1 MERINQKTTKQI
13 KRENKNWLLLV
24 TVNDIET
31 NSLLSRLKPLED
43 YSDILVAYSKNNTYF
58 IGRFGAYNVIHVQS
72 DMGAMNRDAVM
83 TTVDNAIKMWNPRGI
98 IMVGVAWGMNKGKQ
112 RIGDVLISKK
122 ILQYETAKISNGS
135 TIPRGADTEAG
146 GVLTNRFKS
155 CMDWEYLLEDGK
167 VAKRY
172 MGTVLSGEKLLDDKN
187 YRDKLHSSFPE
198 AIGGEMEGAGLA
210 SVAMANNLYE
220 WIIVKGICDWGYDK
234 QSENKD
240 RYQKIAMESAISLC
254 ESVLCDDS
262 VLEEILK
269 AENRKKN
276 ADNLMLRINAY
287 KLFFYRNSQK
297 ITIKE
302 LSKLSGISIGHIS
315 KCEKINAEENEF
327 SIRIFR
333 ETTVATI
340 RSLEKALNLRK
351 GELTADDDDL
361 LAEKY
366 KNYYLK
372 KGYKLYEKVGI
383 SGLEREYEEY
393 LKGTNAKYKV
403 NNDNSLTLISHGK
416 KGSDLYLS
424 IDINLVNEINTIIK
438 EELVKAKKH
447 LNTQYLNDAFVIVG
461 NPKTSEVYSL
471 NGQRYLNDNTFTD
484 ISLNNINSAFTMGS
498 VVKGAT
504 ISVGYK
510 YNLIEKGK
518 KILDG
523 CVKLKNKT
531 EKCSFKELGYL
542 DDVSALKMSSN
553 YYQFLIAISLLGK
566 KYTPN
571 MDLNASEKEFNIYRD
586 MLSSYGLGIITG
598 IDLPN
603 EKPGLKGNIISDD
616 LLLNLAIGQY
626 DTYTPIELFN
636 YINTLAMKGK
646 RISPSLVNEIKNN
659 DFIIYKNKH
668 EVVDNVQISNDD
680 FNQIHKG
687 FYEVMNNGTGLG
699 FMNKNLLPAGKTGT
713 SESFIDTDSDGKI
726 DTKTLTLTMAGF
738 FPYDDP
744 KISLIV
750 VCPNT
755 SHNNGKNKDY
765 IYYLTSKISRRI
777 TNIFNEQKN
786 SFN

>member
-1 MERINQKTTKQI
+1 MKKF
-13 KRENKNWLLLV
+13 LLLFKFTIIIFFIFISV
-24 TVNDIET
+24 YFIYNRKLLNRYYQERLIFKTKKLVSIDDGLRGNIYDKNGILLVGNKKVYNLAYHYNENEDTFEILEFIQNNFNISEDDFFKKVNNSYKYEDI
-31 NSLLSRLKPLED
+31 
-43 YSDILVAYSKNNTYF
+43 ILKNNLTE
-58 IGRFGAYNVIHVQS
+58 NEVSLVLNS
-72 DMGAMNRDAVM
+72 D
-83 TTVDNAIKMWNPRGI
+83 
-98 IMVGVAWGMNKGKQ
+98 
-112 RIGDVLISKK
+112 
-122 ILQYETAKISNGS
+122 
-135 TIPRGADTEAG
+135 
-146 GVLTNRFKS
+146 
-155 CMDWEYLLEDGK
+155 
-167 VAKRY
+167 
-172 MGTVLSGEKLLDDKN
+172 
-187 YRDKLHSSFPE
+187 
-198 AIGGEMEGAGLA
+198 
-210 SVAMANNLYE
+210 
-220 WIIVKGICDWGYDK
+220 VKG
-234 QSENKD
+234 
-240 RYQKIAMESAISLC
+240 
-254 ESVLCDDS
+254 
-262 VLEEILK
+262 
-269 AENRKKN
+269 
-276 ADNLMLRINAY
+276 
-287 KLFFYRNSQK
+287 LF
-297 ITIKE
+297 IKE
-302 LSKLSGISIGHIS
+302 SFERFYPYKDTLKNVLGSVGFIQK
-315 KCEKINAEENEF
+315 EN
-327 SIRIFR
+327 
-333 ETTVATI
+333 
-340 RSLEKALNLRK
+340 
-351 GELTADDDDL
+351 
-361 LAEKY
+361 

-566 KYTPN
+566 KYIPN

-659 DFIIYKNKH
+659 DFIIFKNKH

>member
-1 MERINQKTTKQI
+1 MKKF
-13 KRENKNWLLLV
+13 LLLFKFTIIIFFIFISV
-24 TVNDIET
+24 YFIYNRKMLNSYYQDRLVFKTQKIVSIDDGLRGNIYDKNGILLVGNKKVYNLAYHYNENEDTFEILEFIQNNFNISEDDFFKKVNNSYKYEDI
-31 NSLLSRLKPLED
+31 
-43 YSDILVAYSKNNTYF
+43 ILKNNLTE
-58 IGRFGAYNVIHVQS
+58 NEVSLVLNS
-72 DMGAMNRDAVM
+72 D
-83 TTVDNAIKMWNPRGI
+83 
-98 IMVGVAWGMNKGKQ
+98 
-112 RIGDVLISKK
+112 
-122 ILQYETAKISNGS
+122 
-135 TIPRGADTEAG
+135 
-146 GVLTNRFKS
+146 
-155 CMDWEYLLEDGK
+155 
-167 VAKRY
+167 
-172 MGTVLSGEKLLDDKN
+172 
-187 YRDKLHSSFPE
+187 
-198 AIGGEMEGAGLA
+198 
-210 SVAMANNLYE
+210 
-220 WIIVKGICDWGYDK
+220 VKG
-234 QSENKD
+234 
-240 RYQKIAMESAISLC
+240 
-254 ESVLCDDS
+254 
-262 VLEEILK
+262 
-269 AENRKKN
+269 
-276 ADNLMLRINAY
+276 
-287 KLFFYRNSQK
+287 LF
-297 ITIKE
+297 IKE
-302 LSKLSGISIGHIS
+302 SFERFYPYKDTLKNVLGSVGHIQ
-315 KCEKINAEENEF
+315 KEN
-327 SIRIFR
+327 
-333 ETTVATI
+333 
-340 RSLEKALNLRK
+340 
-351 GELTADDDDL
+351 
-361 LAEKY
+361 

-566 KYTPN
+566 KYIPN

-646 RISPSLVNEIKNN
+646 RISPSLVNDIKNN
-659 DFIIYKNKH
+659 DFIIFKNKH

-713 SESFIDTDSDGKI
+713 SESFIDTDNDGKI

>member
-1 MERINQKTTKQI
+1 MKKF
-13 KRENKNWLLLV
+13 LLLFKFTIIIFFIFISV
-24 TVNDIET
+24 YFIYNRKLL
-31 NSLLSRLKPLED
+31 NSYYQDRLVFKTQKIVSIDDGLRGNIYDKNGTLLVGNKKVYNLTYHYNENE
-43 YSDILVAYSKNNTYF
+43 DIL
-58 IGRFGAYNVIHVQS
+58 
-72 DMGAMNRDAVM
+72 
-83 TTVDNAIKMWNPRGI
+83 
-98 IMVGVAWGMNKGKQ
+98 
-112 RIGDVLISKK
+112 
-122 ILQYETAKISNGS
+122 
-135 TIPRGADTEAG
+135 
-146 GVLTNRFKS
+146 
-155 CMDWEYLLEDGK
+155 
-167 VAKRY
+167 
-172 MGTVLSGEKLLDDKN
+172 
-187 YRDKLHSSFPE
+187 
-198 AIGGEMEGAGLA
+198 
-210 SVAMANNLYE
+210 
-220 WIIVKGICDWGYDK
+220 
-234 QSENKD
+234 
-240 RYQKIAMESAISLC
+240 
-254 ESVLCDDS
+254 
-262 VLEEILK
+262 EILK
-269 AENRKKN
+269 FLYNNFNINKDEFLKKVN
-276 ADNLMLRINAY
+276 NSYKYEDIILKNNLDEKKISLVLNSSV
-287 KLFFYRNSQK
+287 KGLF
-297 ITIKE
+297 IKE
-302 LSKLSGISIGHIS
+302 SFERFYPYKDTLKNVLGSVGFIQK
-315 KCEKINAEENEF
+315 EN
-327 SIRIFR
+327 
-333 ETTVATI
+333 
-340 RSLEKALNLRK
+340 
-351 GELTADDDDL
+351 
-361 LAEKY
+361 

-504 ISVGYK
+504 VSVGYK

-571 MDLNASEKEFNIYRD
+571 MDLDASEKEFNIYRD

-786 SFN
+786 SSN

>member
-1 MERINQKTTKQI
+1 MKKF
-13 KRENKNWLLLV
+13 LLLFKFTIIIFFIFISV
-24 TVNDIET
+24 
-31 NSLLSRLKPLED
+31 
-43 YSDILVAYSKNNTYF
+43 YF
-58 IGRFGAYNVIHVQS
+58 IYNRKLL
-72 DMGAMNRDAVM
+72 NRYYQERLIFKTKKLVSID
-83 TTVDNAIKMWNPRGI
+83 DGLRGNI
-98 IMVGVAWGMNKGKQ
+98 YDKNGILLVGNKKVYNLTYHYNENE
-112 RIGDVLISKK
+112 DVL
-122 ILQYETAKISNGS
+122 
-135 TIPRGADTEAG
+135 
-146 GVLTNRFKS
+146 
-155 CMDWEYLLEDGK
+155 
-167 VAKRY
+167 
-172 MGTVLSGEKLLDDKN
+172 
-187 YRDKLHSSFPE
+187 
-198 AIGGEMEGAGLA
+198 
-210 SVAMANNLYE
+210 
-220 WIIVKGICDWGYDK
+220 
-234 QSENKD
+234 
-240 RYQKIAMESAISLC
+240 
-254 ESVLCDDS
+254 
-262 VLEEILK
+262 EILK
-269 AENRKKN
+269 FLYNNFNINKDEFLKKVN
-276 ADNLMLRINAY
+276 NSYKYEDIILKDNLTENEVSLVLNSDV
-287 KLFFYRNSQK
+287 KGLF
-297 ITIKE
+297 IKE
-302 LSKLSGISIGHIS
+302 SFERFYPYKDTLKNVLGSVGFIQK
-315 KCEKINAEENEF
+315 EN
-327 SIRIFR
+327 
-333 ETTVATI
+333 
-340 RSLEKALNLRK
+340 
-351 GELTADDDDL
+351 
-361 LAEKY
+361 

-566 KYTPN
+566 KYIPN

-659 DFIIYKNKH
+659 DFIIFKNKH

-713 SESFIDTDSDGKI
+713 SESFIDTDNDGKI

>member
-1 MERINQKTTKQI
+1 MKKF
-13 KRENKNWLLLV
+13 LLLFKFTIIIFFIFISV
-24 TVNDIET
+24 YFIYNRK
-31 NSLLSRLKPLED
+31 LLNRYYQERLIFKTKKLVSIDDGLRGNIYDKNGILLVGNKKVYNLAYHYNENE
-43 YSDILVAYSKNNTYF
+43 DIL
-58 IGRFGAYNVIHVQS
+58 
-72 DMGAMNRDAVM
+72 
-83 TTVDNAIKMWNPRGI
+83 
-98 IMVGVAWGMNKGKQ
+98 
-112 RIGDVLISKK
+112 
-122 ILQYETAKISNGS
+122 
-135 TIPRGADTEAG
+135 
-146 GVLTNRFKS
+146 
-155 CMDWEYLLEDGK
+155 
-167 VAKRY
+167 
-172 MGTVLSGEKLLDDKN
+172 
-187 YRDKLHSSFPE
+187 
-198 AIGGEMEGAGLA
+198 
-210 SVAMANNLYE
+210 
-220 WIIVKGICDWGYDK
+220 
-234 QSENKD
+234 
-240 RYQKIAMESAISLC
+240 
-254 ESVLCDDS
+254 
-262 VLEEILK
+262 EILK
-269 AENRKKN
+269 FLYNNFNINKDEFLKKVN
-276 ADNLMLRINAY
+276 NSYKYEDIILKDNLTENEVSLVLNSDV
-287 KLFFYRNSQK
+287 KGLF
-297 ITIKE
+297 IKE
-302 LSKLSGISIGHIS
+302 SFERFYPYKDTLKNVLGSVGFIQK
-315 KCEKINAEENEF
+315 EN
-327 SIRIFR
+327 
-333 ETTVATI
+333 
-340 RSLEKALNLRK
+340 
-351 GELTADDDDL
+351 
-361 LAEKY
+361 

-659 DFIIYKNKH
+659 DFIIFKNKH

>member
-1 MERINQKTTKQI
+1 MKKF
-13 KRENKNWLLLV
+13 LLLFKFTIIIFFIFISV
-24 TVNDIET
+24 YFIYNRK
-31 NSLLSRLKPLED
+31 LLNRYYQERLIFKTKKLVSIDDGLRGNIYDKNGILLVGNKKVYNLAYHYNENE
-43 YSDILVAYSKNNTYF
+43 DIL
-58 IGRFGAYNVIHVQS
+58 
-72 DMGAMNRDAVM
+72 
-83 TTVDNAIKMWNPRGI
+83 
-98 IMVGVAWGMNKGKQ
+98 
-112 RIGDVLISKK
+112 
-122 ILQYETAKISNGS
+122 
-135 TIPRGADTEAG
+135 
-146 GVLTNRFKS
+146 
-155 CMDWEYLLEDGK
+155 
-167 VAKRY
+167 
-172 MGTVLSGEKLLDDKN
+172 
-187 YRDKLHSSFPE
+187 
-198 AIGGEMEGAGLA
+198 
-210 SVAMANNLYE
+210 
-220 WIIVKGICDWGYDK
+220 
-234 QSENKD
+234 
-240 RYQKIAMESAISLC
+240 
-254 ESVLCDDS
+254 
-262 VLEEILK
+262 EILK
-269 AENRKKN
+269 FLYNNFNINKDEFLKKVN
-276 ADNLMLRINAY
+276 NSYKYEDIILKDNLTENEVSLVLNSDV
-287 KLFFYRNSQK
+287 KGLF
-297 ITIKE
+297 IKE
-302 LSKLSGISIGHIS
+302 SFERFYPYKDTLKNVLGSVGFIQK
-315 KCEKINAEENEF
+315 EN
-327 SIRIFR
+327 
-333 ETTVATI
+333 
-340 RSLEKALNLRK
+340 
-351 GELTADDDDL
+351 
-361 LAEKY
+361 

-713 SESFIDTDSDGKI
+713 SESFIDTNNDGKI

>member
-1 MERINQKTTKQI
+1 MKKF
-13 KRENKNWLLLV
+13 LLLYKFAV
-24 TVNDIET
+24 IIFFIFISIYFIYNRKML
-31 NSLLSRLKPLED
+31 NSYYQDRLVFKTQKIVSIDDGLRGNIYDNNGILLVGNKKVYNLAYHYNENE
-43 YSDILVAYSKNNTYF
+43 DIL
-58 IGRFGAYNVIHVQS
+58 
-72 DMGAMNRDAVM
+72 
-83 TTVDNAIKMWNPRGI
+83 
-98 IMVGVAWGMNKGKQ
+98 
-112 RIGDVLISKK
+112 
-122 ILQYETAKISNGS
+122 
-135 TIPRGADTEAG
+135 
-146 GVLTNRFKS
+146 
-155 CMDWEYLLEDGK
+155 
-167 VAKRY
+167 
-172 MGTVLSGEKLLDDKN
+172 
-187 YRDKLHSSFPE
+187 
-198 AIGGEMEGAGLA
+198 
-210 SVAMANNLYE
+210 
-220 WIIVKGICDWGYDK
+220 
-234 QSENKD
+234 
-240 RYQKIAMESAISLC
+240 
-254 ESVLCDDS
+254 
-262 VLEEILK
+262 EILK
-269 AENRKKN
+269 FLYNNFNISEDVFLKKVN
-276 ADNLMLRINAY
+276 NSYKYEDIILKDNLTEGEVSLVLNSDV
-287 KLFFYRNSQK
+287 KGLF
-297 ITIKE
+297 IKE
-302 LSKLSGISIGHIS
+302 SFDRFYPYNDTLKNVLGSVGPIQK
-315 KCEKINAEENEF
+315 EN
-327 SIRIFR
+327 
-333 ETTVATI
+333 
-340 RSLEKALNLRK
+340 KK
-351 GELTADDDDL
+351 H
-361 LAEKY
+361 
-366 KNYYLK
+366 YLK

-383 SGLEREYEEY
+383 SGLEKEYEEY

-403 NNDNSLTLISHGK
+403 NNDNSLTLVSEGK
-416 KGSDLYLS
+416 KGSNLYLS
-424 IDINLVNEINTIIK
+424 IDINLVNEINKIIK

-447 LNTQYLNDAFVIVG
+447 LNTQYLNDTFVIVG
-461 NPKTSEVYSL
+461 HPKTSEVYSL
-471 NGQRYLNDNTFTD
+471 NGQRYLNDETFTD

-531 EKCSFKELGYL
+531 EKCSFKKLGYL

-566 KYTPN
+566 KYSPN
-571 MDLNASEKEFNIYRD
+571 MDLNATEKEFNIYRD

-659 DFIIYKNKH
+659 DFLIYKNKH

-699 FMNKNLLPAGKTGT
+699 FMNRKLSPAGKTGT
-713 SESFIDTDSDGKI
+713 SESFIDTNNDSKI

-744 KISLIV
+744 KVSLIV

-786 SFN
+786 SSN

>member
-1 MERINQKTTKQI
+1 MKKF
-13 KRENKNWLLLV
+13 LLLFKFTIIIFFIFISV
-24 TVNDIET
+24 YFIYNRK
-31 NSLLSRLKPLED
+31 LLNRYYQERLIFKTKKLVSIDDGLRGNIYDKNGILLVGNKKVYNLTYHYNENE
-43 YSDILVAYSKNNTYF
+43 DIL
-58 IGRFGAYNVIHVQS
+58 
-72 DMGAMNRDAVM
+72 
-83 TTVDNAIKMWNPRGI
+83 
-98 IMVGVAWGMNKGKQ
+98 
-112 RIGDVLISKK
+112 
-122 ILQYETAKISNGS
+122 
-135 TIPRGADTEAG
+135 
-146 GVLTNRFKS
+146 
-155 CMDWEYLLEDGK
+155 
-167 VAKRY
+167 
-172 MGTVLSGEKLLDDKN
+172 
-187 YRDKLHSSFPE
+187 
-198 AIGGEMEGAGLA
+198 
-210 SVAMANNLYE
+210 
-220 WIIVKGICDWGYDK
+220 
-234 QSENKD
+234 
-240 RYQKIAMESAISLC
+240 
-254 ESVLCDDS
+254 
-262 VLEEILK
+262 EILK
-269 AENRKKN
+269 FLYNNFNINKDEFLKKVN
-276 ADNLMLRINAY
+276 NSYKYEDIILKDNLDEKKISLVLNSDV
-287 KLFFYRNSQK
+287 KGLF
-297 ITIKE
+297 IKE
-302 LSKLSGISIGHIS
+302 SFERFYPYKDTLKNVLGSVGFIQK
-315 KCEKINAEENEF
+315 EN
-327 SIRIFR
+327 
-333 ETTVATI
+333 
-340 RSLEKALNLRK
+340 
-351 GELTADDDDL
+351 
-361 LAEKY
+361 

-383 SGLEREYEEY
+383 SGLEKEYEEY

-659 DFIIYKNKH
+659 DFIIFKNKH

>member
-1 MERINQKTTKQI
+1 MKKF
-13 KRENKNWLLLV
+13 LLLFKFTIIIFFIFISV
-24 TVNDIET
+24 YFIYNRK
-31 NSLLSRLKPLED
+31 LLNRYYQERLIFKTKKLVSIDDGLRGNIYDKNGILLVGNKKVYNLTYHYNENE
-43 YSDILVAYSKNNTYF
+43 DIL
-58 IGRFGAYNVIHVQS
+58 
-72 DMGAMNRDAVM
+72 
-83 TTVDNAIKMWNPRGI
+83 
-98 IMVGVAWGMNKGKQ
+98 
-112 RIGDVLISKK
+112 
-122 ILQYETAKISNGS
+122 
-135 TIPRGADTEAG
+135 
-146 GVLTNRFKS
+146 
-155 CMDWEYLLEDGK
+155 
-167 VAKRY
+167 
-172 MGTVLSGEKLLDDKN
+172 
-187 YRDKLHSSFPE
+187 
-198 AIGGEMEGAGLA
+198 
-210 SVAMANNLYE
+210 
-220 WIIVKGICDWGYDK
+220 
-234 QSENKD
+234 
-240 RYQKIAMESAISLC
+240 
-254 ESVLCDDS
+254 
-262 VLEEILK
+262 EILK
-269 AENRKKN
+269 FLYNNFNINKDEFLKKVN
-276 ADNLMLRINAY
+276 NSYKYEDIILKDNLTEGEVSLVLNSDV
-287 KLFFYRNSQK
+287 KGLF
-297 ITIKE
+297 IKE
-302 LSKLSGISIGHIS
+302 SFERFYPYKDTLNNVLGSVGFIQK
-315 KCEKINAEENEF
+315 EN
-327 SIRIFR
+327 
-333 ETTVATI
+333 
-340 RSLEKALNLRK
+340 
-351 GELTADDDDL
+351 
-361 LAEKY
+361 

-786 SFN
+786 SSN

>member
-1 MERINQKTTKQI
+1 MKKF
-13 KRENKNWLLLV
+13 LLLFKFTIIIFFIFISV
-24 TVNDIET
+24 YFIYNRKLLNRYYQERLIFKTKKLVSIDDGLRGNIYDKNGILLVGNKKVYNLAYHYNENEDTFEILEFIQNNFNISEDDFFKKVNNSYKYEDI
-31 NSLLSRLKPLED
+31 
-43 YSDILVAYSKNNTYF
+43 ILKNNLTE
-58 IGRFGAYNVIHVQS
+58 NEVSLVLNS
-72 DMGAMNRDAVM
+72 D
-83 TTVDNAIKMWNPRGI
+83 
-98 IMVGVAWGMNKGKQ
+98 
-112 RIGDVLISKK
+112 
-122 ILQYETAKISNGS
+122 
-135 TIPRGADTEAG
+135 
-146 GVLTNRFKS
+146 
-155 CMDWEYLLEDGK
+155 
-167 VAKRY
+167 
-172 MGTVLSGEKLLDDKN
+172 
-187 YRDKLHSSFPE
+187 
-198 AIGGEMEGAGLA
+198 
-210 SVAMANNLYE
+210 
-220 WIIVKGICDWGYDK
+220 VKG
-234 QSENKD
+234 
-240 RYQKIAMESAISLC
+240 
-254 ESVLCDDS
+254 
-262 VLEEILK
+262 
-269 AENRKKN
+269 
-276 ADNLMLRINAY
+276 
-287 KLFFYRNSQK
+287 LF
-297 ITIKE
+297 IKE
-302 LSKLSGISIGHIS
+302 SFERFYPYKDTLKNVLGSVGFIQK
-315 KCEKINAEENEF
+315 EN
-327 SIRIFR
+327 
-333 ETTVATI
+333 
-340 RSLEKALNLRK
+340 
-351 GELTADDDDL
+351 
-361 LAEKY
+361 

-566 KYTPN
+566 KYIPN

>member
-1 MERINQKTTKQI
+1 MKKF
-13 KRENKNWLLLV
+13 LLLFKFTIIIFFIFISV
-24 TVNDIET
+24 
-31 NSLLSRLKPLED
+31 
-43 YSDILVAYSKNNTYF
+43 YF
-58 IGRFGAYNVIHVQS
+58 IYNRKMLNSYYQDRLVFKTQKIVSIDDGLRGNIYDKNGILLVGNKKVYNLAYHYNENEDTFEILEFIQNNFNISEDDFFKKVNNSYKYEDIILK
-72 DMGAMNRDAVM
+72 
-83 TTVDNAIKMWNPRGI
+83 DNL
-98 IMVGVAWGMNKGKQ
+98 
-112 RIGDVLISKK
+112 DEKK
-122 ILQYETAKISNGS
+122 IS
-135 TIPRGADTEAG
+135 
-146 GVLTNRFKS
+146 
-155 CMDWEYLLEDGK
+155 
-167 VAKRY
+167 
-172 MGTVLSGEKLLDDKN
+172 
-187 YRDKLHSSFPE
+187 
-198 AIGGEMEGAGLA
+198 LA
-210 SVAMANNLYE
+210 LNSD
-220 WIIVKGICDWGYDK
+220 VKG
-234 QSENKD
+234 
-240 RYQKIAMESAISLC
+240 
-254 ESVLCDDS
+254 
-262 VLEEILK
+262 
-269 AENRKKN
+269 
-276 ADNLMLRINAY
+276 
-287 KLFFYRNSQK
+287 LF
-297 ITIKE
+297 IKE
-302 LSKLSGISIGHIS
+302 SFERFYPYKDTLKNVLGSVGHIQ
-315 KCEKINAEENEF
+315 KEN
-327 SIRIFR
+327 
-333 ETTVATI
+333 
-340 RSLEKALNLRK
+340 
-351 GELTADDDDL
+351 
-361 LAEKY
+361 

-713 SESFIDTDSDGKI
+713 SESFIDTDNDGKI

>member
-1 MERINQKTTKQI
+1 MKKF
-13 KRENKNWLLLV
+13 LLLFKFTIIIFFIFISV
-24 TVNDIET
+24 YFIYNRK
-31 NSLLSRLKPLED
+31 LLNRYYQERLIFKTKKLVSIDDGLRGNIYDKNGILLVGNKKVYNLTYHYNENE
-43 YSDILVAYSKNNTYF
+43 DIL
-58 IGRFGAYNVIHVQS
+58 
-72 DMGAMNRDAVM
+72 
-83 TTVDNAIKMWNPRGI
+83 
-98 IMVGVAWGMNKGKQ
+98 
-112 RIGDVLISKK
+112 
-122 ILQYETAKISNGS
+122 
-135 TIPRGADTEAG
+135 
-146 GVLTNRFKS
+146 
-155 CMDWEYLLEDGK
+155 
-167 VAKRY
+167 
-172 MGTVLSGEKLLDDKN
+172 
-187 YRDKLHSSFPE
+187 
-198 AIGGEMEGAGLA
+198 
-210 SVAMANNLYE
+210 
-220 WIIVKGICDWGYDK
+220 
-234 QSENKD
+234 
-240 RYQKIAMESAISLC
+240 
-254 ESVLCDDS
+254 
-262 VLEEILK
+262 EILK
-269 AENRKKN
+269 FLYNNFNINKDEFLKKVN
-276 ADNLMLRINAY
+276 NSYKYEDIVLKDNLDEKKISLVLNSGV
-287 KLFFYRNSQK
+287 KGLF
-297 ITIKE
+297 IKE
-302 LSKLSGISIGHIS
+302 
-315 KCEKINAEENEF
+315 
-327 SIRIFR
+327 
-333 ETTVATI
+333 
-340 RSLEKALNLRK
+340 SLERFYPYKDTLKNVLGSVGPIQK
-351 GELTADDDDL
+351 EN
-361 LAEKY
+361 

-566 KYTPN
+566 KYIPN

-699 FMNKNLLPAGKTGT
+699 FMNKNLSPAGKTGT
-713 SESFIDTDSDGKI
+713 SESFIDTNNDGKI

-744 KISLIV
+744 KVSLIV

>member
-1 MERINQKTTKQI
+1 MKKF
-13 KRENKNWLLLV
+13 LLLIKF
-24 TVNDIET
+24 TVIIFFIFI
-31 NSLLSRLKPLED
+31 S
-43 YSDILVAYSKNNTYF
+43 VYF
-58 IGRFGAYNVIHVQS
+58 IYNRKMLNSYYQDRLVFKTKKLVSIDDGLRGNIYDKNGILLVGNKKVYNLAYHYNENEDTFEILEFIQ
-72 DMGAMNRDAVM
+72 N
-83 TTVDNAIKMWNPRGI
+83 NFN
-98 IMVGVAWGMNKGKQ
+98 
-112 RIGDVLISKK
+112 ISKGDFFK
-122 ILQYETAKISNGS
+122 KVNNSYKYEDIILKDNLDEKEISL
-135 TIPRGADTEAG
+135 
-146 GVLTNRFKS
+146 VLNS
-155 CMDWEYLLEDGK
+155 D
-167 VAKRY
+167 
-172 MGTVLSGEKLLDDKN
+172 
-187 YRDKLHSSFPE
+187 
-198 AIGGEMEGAGLA
+198 
-210 SVAMANNLYE
+210 
-220 WIIVKGICDWGYDK
+220 VKG
-234 QSENKD
+234 
-240 RYQKIAMESAISLC
+240 
-254 ESVLCDDS
+254 
-262 VLEEILK
+262 
-269 AENRKKN
+269 
-276 ADNLMLRINAY
+276 
-287 KLFFYRNSQK
+287 LF
-297 ITIKE
+297 IKE
-302 LSKLSGISIGHIS
+302 SFDRFYPYKDTLKNVLGSVGPIQK
-315 KCEKINAEENEF
+315 EN
-327 SIRIFR
+327 
-333 ETTVATI
+333 
-340 RSLEKALNLRK
+340 
-351 GELTADDDDL
+351 
-361 LAEKY
+361 

-383 SGLEREYEEY
+383 SGLEKEYEEY
-393 LKGTNAKYKV
+393 LNGTNAKYKV
-403 NNDNSLTLISHGK
+403 NNDNSLTLVSEGK

-447 LNTQYLNDAFVIVG
+447 LNTQYLNDTYVIVG

-471 NGQRYLNDNTFTD
+471 NGQRYLNDETFTD

-531 EKCSFKELGYL
+531 EKCSFKKLGYL

-553 YYQFLIAISLLGK
+553 YYQFLIAISLFGK

-571 MDLNASEKEFNIYRD
+571 MDLNATEKEFNIYRD
-586 MLSSYGLGIITG
+586 VLSSYGLGVITG

-668 EVVDNVQISNDD
+668 EVVDNVQISNED
-680 FNQIHKG
+680 FNQIHRG

-699 FMNKNLLPAGKTGT
+699 FMNRNLLPAGKTGT
-713 SESFIDTDSDGKI
+713 SESFIDTNNDGKI

-744 KISLIV
+744 KVSLIV

>member
-1 MERINQKTTKQI
+1 MKKF
-13 KRENKNWLLLV
+13 LLLFKFTIIIFFIFISV
-24 TVNDIET
+24 YFIYNRK
-31 NSLLSRLKPLED
+31 LLNRYYQERLIFKTKKLVSIDDGLRGNIYDKNGILLVGNKKVYNLAYHYNENE
-43 YSDILVAYSKNNTYF
+43 DIL
-58 IGRFGAYNVIHVQS
+58 
-72 DMGAMNRDAVM
+72 
-83 TTVDNAIKMWNPRGI
+83 
-98 IMVGVAWGMNKGKQ
+98 
-112 RIGDVLISKK
+112 
-122 ILQYETAKISNGS
+122 
-135 TIPRGADTEAG
+135 
-146 GVLTNRFKS
+146 
-155 CMDWEYLLEDGK
+155 
-167 VAKRY
+167 
-172 MGTVLSGEKLLDDKN
+172 
-187 YRDKLHSSFPE
+187 
-198 AIGGEMEGAGLA
+198 
-210 SVAMANNLYE
+210 
-220 WIIVKGICDWGYDK
+220 
-234 QSENKD
+234 
-240 RYQKIAMESAISLC
+240 
-254 ESVLCDDS
+254 
-262 VLEEILK
+262 EILK
-269 AENRKKN
+269 FLYNNFNINKDEFLKKVN
-276 ADNLMLRINAY
+276 NSYKYEDIILKDNLTENEVSLVLNSDV
-287 KLFFYRNSQK
+287 KGLF
-297 ITIKE
+297 IKE
-302 LSKLSGISIGHIS
+302 SFERFYPYKDTLKNVLGSVGFIQK
-315 KCEKINAEENEF
+315 EN
-327 SIRIFR
+327 
-333 ETTVATI
+333 
-340 RSLEKALNLRK
+340 
-351 GELTADDDDL
+351 
-361 LAEKY
+361 

-566 KYTPN
+566 KYIPN

-713 SESFIDTDSDGKI
+713 SESFIDTDNDGKI

-765 IYYLTSKISRRI
+765 IYYLTSKISLRI

>member
-1 MERINQKTTKQI
+1 MKKFLLLYKFTVIIFFIFISIYFIYNRKMLNSYYQDRLVFKTQKIVSIDDGLRGNIYDKNGILLVGNKNVYNLAYHYNENEDTFEILEFIQNNFNISEDDFFKKVNNSYKYEDIILKNNLTENEVSLVLNSDVKGLFI
-13 KRENKNWLLLV
+13 KESFDRFYPYNDTLKNVLGSVGPIQKENK
-24 TVNDIET
+24 
-31 NSLLSRLKPLED
+31 K
-43 YSDILVAYSKNNTYF
+43 
-58 IGRFGAYNVIHVQS
+58 H
-72 DMGAMNRDAVM
+72 
-83 TTVDNAIKMWNPRGI
+83 
-98 IMVGVAWGMNKGKQ
+98 
-112 RIGDVLISKK
+112 
-122 ILQYETAKISNGS
+122 
-135 TIPRGADTEAG
+135 
-146 GVLTNRFKS
+146 
-155 CMDWEYLLEDGK
+155 
-167 VAKRY
+167 
-172 MGTVLSGEKLLDDKN
+172 
-187 YRDKLHSSFPE
+187 
-198 AIGGEMEGAGLA
+198 
-210 SVAMANNLYE
+210 
-220 WIIVKGICDWGYDK
+220 
-234 QSENKD
+234 
-240 RYQKIAMESAISLC
+240 
-254 ESVLCDDS
+254 
-262 VLEEILK
+262 
-269 AENRKKN
+269 
-276 ADNLMLRINAY
+276 
-287 KLFFYRNSQK
+287 
-297 ITIKE
+297 
-302 LSKLSGISIGHIS
+302 
-315 KCEKINAEENEF
+315 
-327 SIRIFR
+327 
-333 ETTVATI
+333 
-340 RSLEKALNLRK
+340 
-351 GELTADDDDL
+351 
-361 LAEKY
+361 
-366 KNYYLK
+366 YLK

-383 SGLEREYEEY
+383 SGLEKEYEEY

-403 NNDNSLTLISHGK
+403 NNDNSLTLVSEGK

-424 IDINLVNEINTIIK
+424 IDINLVNEINKIIK

-471 NGQRYLNDNTFTD
+471 NGQRYLNDETFTD

-531 EKCSFKELGYL
+531 EKCSFKKLGYL

-566 KYTPN
+566 KYSPN
-571 MDLNASEKEFNIYRD
+571 MDLNATEKEFNIYRD

-659 DFIIYKNKH
+659 DFLIYKNKH

-699 FMNKNLLPAGKTGT
+699 FMNRKLSPAGKTGT
-713 SESFIDTDSDGKI
+713 SESFIDTNNDGKI

-786 SFN
+786 SSN

>member
-1 MERINQKTTKQI
+1 MKKF
-13 KRENKNWLLLV
+13 LLLFKFTIIIFFIFISV
-24 TVNDIET
+24 
-31 NSLLSRLKPLED
+31 
-43 YSDILVAYSKNNTYF
+43 YF
-58 IGRFGAYNVIHVQS
+58 IYN
-72 DMGAMNRDAVM
+72 R
-83 TTVDNAIKMWNPRGI
+83 
-98 IMVGVAWGMNKGKQ
+98 
-112 RIGDVLISKK
+112 
-122 ILQYETAKISNGS
+122 
-135 TIPRGADTEAG
+135 
-146 GVLTNRFKS
+146 
-155 CMDWEYLLEDGK
+155 
-167 VAKRY
+167 
-172 MGTVLSGEKLLDDKN
+172 KLLNRYYQERLIFKTKKLVSIDDGLRGNIYDKN
-187 YRDKLHSSFPE
+187 GILLVGNKKVYN
-198 AIGGEMEGAGLA
+198 LA
-210 SVAMANNLYE
+210 YHYN
-220 WIIVKGICDWGYDK
+220 
-234 QSENKD
+234 ENED
-240 RYQKIAMESAISLC
+240 TF
-254 ESVLCDDS
+254 
-262 VLEEILK
+262 EILK
-269 AENRKKN
+269 FLYNNFNINKDEFLKKVNNSYKYEDIILKNNLTENEVSLVLNSDVKG
-276 ADNLMLRINAY
+276 
-287 KLFFYRNSQK
+287 LF
-297 ITIKE
+297 IKE
-302 LSKLSGISIGHIS
+302 SFERFYPYKDTLKNVLGSVGFIQK
-315 KCEKINAEENEF
+315 EN
-327 SIRIFR
+327 
-333 ETTVATI
+333 
-340 RSLEKALNLRK
+340 
-351 GELTADDDDL
+351 
-361 LAEKY
+361 

-566 KYTPN
+566 KYIPN

>member
-1 MERINQKTTKQI
+1 MKKF
-13 KRENKNWLLLV
+13 LLLFKFAIIIFFIFISV
-24 TVNDIET
+24 YFIYNRK
-31 NSLLSRLKPLED
+31 LLNRYYQERLIFKTKKLVSIDDGLRGNIYDKNGILLVGNKKVYNLTYHYNENE
-43 YSDILVAYSKNNTYF
+43 DIL
-58 IGRFGAYNVIHVQS
+58 
-72 DMGAMNRDAVM
+72 
-83 TTVDNAIKMWNPRGI
+83 
-98 IMVGVAWGMNKGKQ
+98 
-112 RIGDVLISKK
+112 
-122 ILQYETAKISNGS
+122 
-135 TIPRGADTEAG
+135 
-146 GVLTNRFKS
+146 
-155 CMDWEYLLEDGK
+155 
-167 VAKRY
+167 
-172 MGTVLSGEKLLDDKN
+172 
-187 YRDKLHSSFPE
+187 
-198 AIGGEMEGAGLA
+198 
-210 SVAMANNLYE
+210 
-220 WIIVKGICDWGYDK
+220 
-234 QSENKD
+234 
-240 RYQKIAMESAISLC
+240 
-254 ESVLCDDS
+254 
-262 VLEEILK
+262 EILK
-269 AENRKKN
+269 FLYNNFNINKDEFLKKVN
-276 ADNLMLRINAY
+276 NSYKYEDIILKDNLDEKKISLVLNSGV
-287 KLFFYRNSQK
+287 KGLF
-297 ITIKE
+297 IKE
-302 LSKLSGISIGHIS
+302 
-315 KCEKINAEENEF
+315 
-327 SIRIFR
+327 
-333 ETTVATI
+333 
-340 RSLEKALNLRK
+340 SLERFYPYKDTLKNVLGSVGPIQK
-351 GELTADDDDL
+351 EN
-361 LAEKY
+361 

-713 SESFIDTDSDGKI
+713 SESFIDTNNDGKI

-744 KISLIV
+744 KVSLIV

-765 IYYLTSKISRRI
+765 IYYLTNYKY
-777 TNIFNEQKN
+777 F
-786 SFN
+786 

>member
-1 MERINQKTTKQI
+1 MKKF
-13 KRENKNWLLLV
+13 LLLIKF
-24 TVNDIET
+24 TVIIFFIFI
-31 NSLLSRLKPLED
+31 S
-43 YSDILVAYSKNNTYF
+43 VYF
-58 IGRFGAYNVIHVQS
+58 IYN
-72 DMGAMNRDAVM
+72 R
-83 TTVDNAIKMWNPRGI
+83 KMLNSYYQDRLVFKTQKIVSIDDGLRGNI
-98 IMVGVAWGMNKGKQ
+98 
-112 RIGDVLISKK
+112 
-122 ILQYETAKISNGS
+122 Y
-135 TIPRGADTEAG
+135 
-146 GVLTNRFKS
+146 
-155 CMDWEYLLEDGK
+155 
-167 VAKRY
+167 
-172 MGTVLSGEKLLDDKN
+172 DKN
-187 YRDKLHSSFPE
+187 GILLVGNKKVYNLAYHYNENEDTFEILEFIQNNFNINKEDFFKKVNNSYKYEDIILKDNLTE
-198 AIGGEMEGAGLA
+198 GEVSLVLN
-210 SVAMANNLYE
+210 SD
-220 WIIVKGICDWGYDK
+220 VKG
-234 QSENKD
+234 
-240 RYQKIAMESAISLC
+240 
-254 ESVLCDDS
+254 
-262 VLEEILK
+262 
-269 AENRKKN
+269 
-276 ADNLMLRINAY
+276 
-287 KLFFYRNSQK
+287 LF
-297 ITIKE
+297 IKE
-302 LSKLSGISIGHIS
+302 SFERYYPYNDTLKNVLGSVGPIQK
-315 KCEKINAEENEF
+315 EN
-327 SIRIFR
+327 
-333 ETTVATI
+333 
-340 RSLEKALNLRK
+340 
-351 GELTADDDDL
+351 
-361 LAEKY
+361 

-383 SGLEREYEEY
+383 SGLEKEYEEY

-403 NNDNSLTLISHGK
+403 NNDNSLTLVSEGK

-471 NGQRYLNDNTFTD
+471 NGQRYLNDETFTD

-531 EKCSFKELGYL
+531 EKCSFKKLGYL

-571 MDLNASEKEFNIYRD
+571 MDLNATEKEFNIYRD

-636 YINTLAMKGK
+636 YINTLAIKGK
-646 RISPSLVNEIKNN
+646 RISPSLVDEIKNN

-699 FMNKNLLPAGKTGT
+699 FMNRSLLPAGKTGT
-713 SESFIDTDSDGKI
+713 SESFIDTNNDGKI

-744 KISLIV
+744 KVSLIV

>member
-1 MERINQKTTKQI
+1 MKKF
-13 KRENKNWLLLV
+13 LLLFKFTIIIFFIFISV
-24 TVNDIET
+24 YFIYNRKLLNRYYQERLIFKTKKLVSIDDGLRGNIYDKNGILLVGNKKVYNLAYHYNENEDTFEILEFIQNNFNISEDDFFKKVNNSYKYEDI
-31 NSLLSRLKPLED
+31 
-43 YSDILVAYSKNNTYF
+43 ILKNNLTE
-58 IGRFGAYNVIHVQS
+58 NEVSLVLNS
-72 DMGAMNRDAVM
+72 D
-83 TTVDNAIKMWNPRGI
+83 
-98 IMVGVAWGMNKGKQ
+98 
-112 RIGDVLISKK
+112 
-122 ILQYETAKISNGS
+122 
-135 TIPRGADTEAG
+135 
-146 GVLTNRFKS
+146 
-155 CMDWEYLLEDGK
+155 
-167 VAKRY
+167 
-172 MGTVLSGEKLLDDKN
+172 
-187 YRDKLHSSFPE
+187 
-198 AIGGEMEGAGLA
+198 
-210 SVAMANNLYE
+210 
-220 WIIVKGICDWGYDK
+220 VKG
-234 QSENKD
+234 
-240 RYQKIAMESAISLC
+240 
-254 ESVLCDDS
+254 
-262 VLEEILK
+262 
-269 AENRKKN
+269 
-276 ADNLMLRINAY
+276 
-287 KLFFYRNSQK
+287 LF
-297 ITIKE
+297 IKE
-302 LSKLSGISIGHIS
+302 SFERFYPYKDTLKNVLGSVGFIQK
-315 KCEKINAEENEF
+315 EN
-327 SIRIFR
+327 
-333 ETTVATI
+333 
-340 RSLEKALNLRK
+340 
-351 GELTADDDDL
+351 
-361 LAEKY
+361 

-566 KYTPN
+566 KYIPN

-713 SESFIDTDSDGKI
+713 SESFIDTNNDGKI

>member
-1 MERINQKTTKQI
+1 MKKF
-13 KRENKNWLLLV
+13 LLLFKF
-24 TVNDIET
+24 TVIIFFIFISFYYIYNRKML
-31 NSLLSRLKPLED
+31 NSYYQDRLVFKTQKIVSTDDGLRGNIYDKNGILLVGNKKVYNLAYHYNENED
-43 YSDILVAYSKNNTYF
+43 
-58 IGRFGAYNVIHVQS
+58 
-72 DMGAMNRDAVM
+72 
-83 TTVDNAIKMWNPRGI
+83 
-98 IMVGVAWGMNKGKQ
+98 
-112 RIGDVLISKK
+112 ISK
-122 ILQYETAKISNGS
+122 ILKFLYNNFNINEDEFFKKVNNSYKYEDIILKDNLDEKEISL
-135 TIPRGADTEAG
+135 
-146 GVLTNRFKS
+146 VLNS
-155 CMDWEYLLEDGK
+155 D
-167 VAKRY
+167 
-172 MGTVLSGEKLLDDKN
+172 
-187 YRDKLHSSFPE
+187 
-198 AIGGEMEGAGLA
+198 
-210 SVAMANNLYE
+210 
-220 WIIVKGICDWGYDK
+220 VKGIFIKESFERFYPYKDTLKNVLGSVGPIQK
-234 QSENKD
+234 ENK
-240 RYQKIAMESAISLC
+240 K
-254 ESVLCDDS
+254 
-262 VLEEILK
+262 
-269 AENRKKN
+269 
-276 ADNLMLRINAY
+276 
-287 KLFFYRNSQK
+287 
-297 ITIKE
+297 
-302 LSKLSGISIGHIS
+302 H
-315 KCEKINAEENEF
+315 
-327 SIRIFR
+327 
-333 ETTVATI
+333 
-340 RSLEKALNLRK
+340 
-351 GELTADDDDL
+351 
-361 LAEKY
+361 
-366 KNYYLK
+366 YLK
-372 KGYKLYEKVGI
+372 KGYKLYDKVGI
-383 SGLEREYEEY
+383 SGLEKEYEEY

-403 NNDNSLTLISHGK
+403 NNDNSLTLVSEGK

-438 EELVKAKKH
+438 EELIKAKKH
-447 LNTQYLNDAFVIVG
+447 LNTQYLNDTYVIVG

-471 NGQRYLNDNTFTD
+471 NGQRYLNDETFTD

-531 EKCSFKELGYL
+531 EKCSFKKLGYL

-571 MDLNASEKEFNIYRD
+571 MDLNATEKEFNIYRD

-646 RISPSLVNEIKNN
+646 RVSPSLVNEIKNN

-699 FMNKNLLPAGKTGT
+699 FMNRNLSPAGKTGT
-713 SESFIDTDSDGKI
+713 SESFIDTNNDGKI

-777 TNIFNEQKN
+777 TGIFNEQKN

>member
-1 MERINQKTTKQI
+1 MKKFLLLYKFTVIIFFIFISIYFIYNRKMLNSYYQDRLVFKTQKIVSIDDGLRGNIYDKNGILLVGNKKVYNLAYHYNENEDTFEILEFIQNNFNISKDDFFKKVNNSYKYEDIILKDNLTEGEVSLVLNSDVKGLFI
-13 KRENKNWLLLV
+13 KESFDRFYPYKDTLKNVLGSVGPIQKENK
-24 TVNDIET
+24 
-31 NSLLSRLKPLED
+31 K
-43 YSDILVAYSKNNTYF
+43 
-58 IGRFGAYNVIHVQS
+58 H
-72 DMGAMNRDAVM
+72 
-83 TTVDNAIKMWNPRGI
+83 
-98 IMVGVAWGMNKGKQ
+98 
-112 RIGDVLISKK
+112 
-122 ILQYETAKISNGS
+122 
-135 TIPRGADTEAG
+135 
-146 GVLTNRFKS
+146 
-155 CMDWEYLLEDGK
+155 YL
-167 VAKRY
+167 R
-172 MGTVLSGEKLLDDKN
+172 
-187 YRDKLHSSFPE
+187 
-198 AIGGEMEGAGLA
+198 
-210 SVAMANNLYE
+210 
-220 WIIVKGICDWGYDK
+220 
-234 QSENKD
+234 
-240 RYQKIAMESAISLC
+240 
-254 ESVLCDDS
+254 
-262 VLEEILK
+262 
-269 AENRKKN
+269 
-276 ADNLMLRINAY
+276 
-287 KLFFYRNSQK
+287 
-297 ITIKE
+297 
-302 LSKLSGISIGHIS
+302 
-315 KCEKINAEENEF
+315 
-327 SIRIFR
+327 
-333 ETTVATI
+333 
-340 RSLEKALNLRK
+340 
-351 GELTADDDDL
+351 
-361 LAEKY
+361 
-366 KNYYLK
+366 

-383 SGLEREYEEY
+383 SGLEKEYEEY

-403 NNDNSLTLISHGK
+403 NNDNSLTLVSEGK
-416 KGSDLYLS
+416 KGSNLYLS
-424 IDINLVNEINTIIK
+424 IDINLVNEINKIIK

-447 LNTQYLNDAFVIVG
+447 LNTQYLNDTFVIVG

-471 NGQRYLNDNTFTD
+471 NGQRYLNDETFTD

-531 EKCSFKELGYL
+531 EKCSFKKLGYL

-571 MDLNASEKEFNIYRD
+571 MDLNATEKEFNIYRD

-636 YINTLAMKGK
+636 YINTLAIKGK
-646 RISPSLVNEIKNN
+646 RISPSLVHEIKNN

-668 EVVDNVQISNDD
+668 EVVDNVKISNDD

-699 FMNKNLLPAGKTGT
+699 FMNRKLFPAGKTGT
-713 SESFIDTDSDGKI
+713 SESFIDTNNDGKI

-777 TNIFNEQKN
+777 TGIFNEQ
-786 SFN
+786 

>member
-1 MERINQKTTKQI
+1 MKKF
-13 KRENKNWLLLV
+13 LLLFKFTIIIFFIFISV
-24 TVNDIET
+24 
-31 NSLLSRLKPLED
+31 
-43 YSDILVAYSKNNTYF
+43 YF
-58 IGRFGAYNVIHVQS
+58 IYNRKLL
-72 DMGAMNRDAVM
+72 NRYYQERLIFKTKKLVSID
-83 TTVDNAIKMWNPRGI
+83 DGLRGNI
-98 IMVGVAWGMNKGKQ
+98 YDKNGILLVGNKKVYNLTYHYNENE
-112 RIGDVLISKK
+112 DVLEILEFIQNNFNISEDDFLKK
-122 ILQYETAKISNGS
+122 VNNSYKYEDIILK
-135 TIPRGADTEAG
+135 D
-146 GVLTNRFKS
+146 
-155 CMDWEYLLEDGK
+155 
-167 VAKRY
+167 
-172 MGTVLSGEKLLDDKN
+172 
-187 YRDKLHSSFPE
+187 
-198 AIGGEMEGAGLA
+198 
-210 SVAMANNLYE
+210 NLYE
-220 WIIVKGICDWGYDK
+220 KKISLVLNSDVKG
-234 QSENKD
+234 
-240 RYQKIAMESAISLC
+240 
-254 ESVLCDDS
+254 
-262 VLEEILK
+262 
-269 AENRKKN
+269 
-276 ADNLMLRINAY
+276 
-287 KLFFYRNSQK
+287 LF
-297 ITIKE
+297 IKE
-302 LSKLSGISIGHIS
+302 SFERFYPYKDTLKNVLGSVGFIQK
-315 KCEKINAEENEF
+315 EN
-327 SIRIFR
+327 
-333 ETTVATI
+333 
-340 RSLEKALNLRK
+340 
-351 GELTADDDDL
+351 
-361 LAEKY
+361 

-566 KYTPN
+566 KYIPN

-713 SESFIDTDSDGKI
+713 SESFIDTNNDGKI

>member
-1 MERINQKTTKQI
+1 MKKF
-13 KRENKNWLLLV
+13 LLLFKFTIIIFFIFISV
-24 TVNDIET
+24 
-31 NSLLSRLKPLED
+31 
-43 YSDILVAYSKNNTYF
+43 YF
-58 IGRFGAYNVIHVQS
+58 IYN
-72 DMGAMNRDAVM
+72 R
-83 TTVDNAIKMWNPRGI
+83 
-98 IMVGVAWGMNKGKQ
+98 
-112 RIGDVLISKK
+112 
-122 ILQYETAKISNGS
+122 
-135 TIPRGADTEAG
+135 
-146 GVLTNRFKS
+146 
-155 CMDWEYLLEDGK
+155 
-167 VAKRY
+167 
-172 MGTVLSGEKLLDDKN
+172 KLLNRYYQERLIFKTKKVVSIDDSLRGNIYDKN
-187 YRDKLHSSFPE
+187 GILLVGNKKVYN
-198 AIGGEMEGAGLA
+198 LA
-210 SVAMANNLYE
+210 YHYN
-220 WIIVKGICDWGYDK
+220 
-234 QSENKD
+234 ENED
-240 RYQKIAMESAISLC
+240 TF
-254 ESVLCDDS
+254 
-262 VLEEILK
+262 EILK
-269 AENRKKN
+269 FLYNNFNINKDDFFKKVN
-276 ADNLMLRINAY
+276 NSYKYEDIILKDNIDEKKISLVLNSDV
-287 KLFFYRNSQK
+287 KGLF
-297 ITIKE
+297 IKE
-302 LSKLSGISIGHIS
+302 SVERFYPYKDTLKNVLGSVGFIQK
-315 KCEKINAEENEF
+315 EN
-327 SIRIFR
+327 
-333 ETTVATI
+333 
-340 RSLEKALNLRK
+340 
-351 GELTADDDDL
+351 
-361 LAEKY
+361 

-713 SESFIDTDSDGKI
+713 SESFIDTDNDGKI

-744 KISLIV
+744 KVSLIV

-755 SHNNGKNKDY
+755 SLNNGKNKDY

>member
-1 MERINQKTTKQI
+1 MKKF
-13 KRENKNWLLLV
+13 LLLFKF
-24 TVNDIET
+24 TVIIFFIFISVYFIYNRKMLNSYYQDRLVFKTQKIVSTDDGLRGNIYDKNGILLVGNKKVYNLAYHYNENEDIFEILKFIQNNFNINEDDFFKKVN
-31 NSLLSRLKPLED
+31 NSYKYED
-43 YSDILVAYSKNNTYF
+43 IFLKNNLTE
-58 IGRFGAYNVIHVQS
+58 GEVSLVLNS
-72 DMGAMNRDAVM
+72 D
-83 TTVDNAIKMWNPRGI
+83 
-98 IMVGVAWGMNKGKQ
+98 
-112 RIGDVLISKK
+112 
-122 ILQYETAKISNGS
+122 
-135 TIPRGADTEAG
+135 
-146 GVLTNRFKS
+146 
-155 CMDWEYLLEDGK
+155 
-167 VAKRY
+167 
-172 MGTVLSGEKLLDDKN
+172 
-187 YRDKLHSSFPE
+187 
-198 AIGGEMEGAGLA
+198 
-210 SVAMANNLYE
+210 
-220 WIIVKGICDWGYDK
+220 VKGIFIKESFERFYPYNDTLKNVLGSVGPIQK
-234 QSENKD
+234 ENK
-240 RYQKIAMESAISLC
+240 K
-254 ESVLCDDS
+254 
-262 VLEEILK
+262 
-269 AENRKKN
+269 
-276 ADNLMLRINAY
+276 
-287 KLFFYRNSQK
+287 
-297 ITIKE
+297 
-302 LSKLSGISIGHIS
+302 
-315 KCEKINAEENEF
+315 
-327 SIRIFR
+327 
-333 ETTVATI
+333 
-340 RSLEKALNLRK
+340 
-351 GELTADDDDL
+351 
-361 LAEKY
+361 
-366 KNYYLK
+366 YYLK

-383 SGLEREYEEY
+383 SGLEKEYEEY

-403 NNDNSLTLISHGK
+403 NNDNSLTLVSEGK

-447 LNTQYLNDAFVIVG
+447 LNTEYLNDTYVIVG
-461 NPKTSEVYSL
+461 NPKTSEIYSL
-471 NGQRYLNDNTFTD
+471 NGQRYLNDETFTD

-566 KYTPN
+566 RYTPN

-586 MLSSYGLGIITG
+586 MLSSYGLGVITG

-603 EKPGLKGNIISDD
+603 ERPGLKGNIISDD

-636 YINTLAMKGK
+636 YINTLAMKGS
-646 RISPSLVNEIKNN
+646 RISPSLVSTIKNN
-659 DFIIYKNKH
+659 GVIIYKNNY
-668 EVVDNVQISNDD
+668 EVVDNVQITNDD

-699 FMNKNLLPAGKTGT
+699 FMNRNLSPAGKTGT
-713 SESFIDTDSDGKI
+713 SESFIDTNNDGKI

-744 KISLIV
+744 KVSLIV

-777 TNIFNEQKN
+777 TGIFNEHN
-786 SFN
+786 

>member
-1 MERINQKTTKQI
+1 MKKF
-13 KRENKNWLLLV
+13 LLLFKFAV
-24 TVNDIET
+24 IFFFIFISV
-31 NSLLSRLKPLED
+31 
-43 YSDILVAYSKNNTYF
+43 YF
-58 IGRFGAYNVIHVQS
+58 IYN
-72 DMGAMNRDAVM
+72 R
-83 TTVDNAIKMWNPRGI
+83 KMLNSYYQDRLVFKTQKIVSIDDGLRGNI
-98 IMVGVAWGMNKGKQ
+98 
-112 RIGDVLISKK
+112 
-122 ILQYETAKISNGS
+122 Y
-135 TIPRGADTEAG
+135 
-146 GVLTNRFKS
+146 
-155 CMDWEYLLEDGK
+155 
-167 VAKRY
+167 
-172 MGTVLSGEKLLDDKN
+172 DKN
-187 YRDKLHSSFPE
+187 GILLVGNKKVYN
-198 AIGGEMEGAGLA
+198 LA
-210 SVAMANNLYE
+210 YHYN
-220 WIIVKGICDWGYDK
+220 
-234 QSENKD
+234 ENED
-240 RYQKIAMESAISLC
+240 TF
-254 ESVLCDDS
+254 
-262 VLEEILK
+262 EILK
-269 AENRKKN
+269 FIQNNFNINEDDFFKKIN
-276 ADNLMLRINAY
+276 NSYKYEDIILKNNLTDGEVSLVLNSDV
-287 KLFFYRNSQK
+287 KGLF
-297 ITIKE
+297 IKE
-302 LSKLSGISIGHIS
+302 SFERYYPYNDTLKNILGSVGPIQK
-315 KCEKINAEENEF
+315 EN
-327 SIRIFR
+327 
-333 ETTVATI
+333 
-340 RSLEKALNLRK
+340 KK
-351 GELTADDDDL
+351 
-361 LAEKY
+361 
-366 KNYYLK
+366 YYLK

-383 SGLEREYEEY
+383 SGLEKEYEEY

-403 NNDNSLTLISHGK
+403 NNDNSLTLISNGK

-461 NPKTSEVYSL
+461 NPKTSEIYSL
-471 NGQRYLNDNTFTD
+471 NGQRYLNDETFTD

-566 KYTPN
+566 RYTPN
-571 MDLNASEKEFNIYRD
+571 MDLNATEKEFNIYRD
-586 MLSSYGLGIITG
+586 MLSSYGLGVITG

-636 YINTLAMKGK
+636 YINTLAMKGS
-646 RISPSLVNEIKNN
+646 RISPSLVSTIKNN
-659 DFIIYKNKH
+659 GIIIYKNNH
-668 EVVDNVQISNDD
+668 EVVDNVQITNDD

-699 FMNKNLLPAGKTGT
+699 FMNRNLSPAGKTGT
-713 SESFIDTDSDGKI
+713 SESFIDTNNDGKI

-744 KISLIV
+744 KVSLIV

-786 SFN
+786 SSN

>member
-1 MERINQKTTKQI
+1 MKKF
-13 KRENKNWLLLV
+13 LLLFKFTIIIFFIFISV
-24 TVNDIET
+24 YFIYNRKLLNRYYQERLIFKTKKLVSIDDGLRGNIYDKNGILLVGNKKVYNLAYHYNENEDTFEILEFIQNNFNISEDDFFKKVNNSYKYEDI
-31 NSLLSRLKPLED
+31 
-43 YSDILVAYSKNNTYF
+43 ILKNNLTE
-58 IGRFGAYNVIHVQS
+58 NEVSLVLNS
-72 DMGAMNRDAVM
+72 D
-83 TTVDNAIKMWNPRGI
+83 
-98 IMVGVAWGMNKGKQ
+98 
-112 RIGDVLISKK
+112 
-122 ILQYETAKISNGS
+122 
-135 TIPRGADTEAG
+135 
-146 GVLTNRFKS
+146 
-155 CMDWEYLLEDGK
+155 
-167 VAKRY
+167 
-172 MGTVLSGEKLLDDKN
+172 
-187 YRDKLHSSFPE
+187 
-198 AIGGEMEGAGLA
+198 
-210 SVAMANNLYE
+210 
-220 WIIVKGICDWGYDK
+220 VKG
-234 QSENKD
+234 
-240 RYQKIAMESAISLC
+240 
-254 ESVLCDDS
+254 
-262 VLEEILK
+262 
-269 AENRKKN
+269 
-276 ADNLMLRINAY
+276 
-287 KLFFYRNSQK
+287 LF
-297 ITIKE
+297 IKE
-302 LSKLSGISIGHIS
+302 SFERFYPYKDTLKNVLGSVGFIQK
-315 KCEKINAEENEF
+315 EN
-327 SIRIFR
+327 
-333 ETTVATI
+333 
-340 RSLEKALNLRK
+340 
-351 GELTADDDDL
+351 
-361 LAEKY
+361 

-659 DFIIYKNKH
+659 DFIIFKNKH

-777 TNIFNEQKN
+777 TNIFNEQNN

>member
-1 MERINQKTTKQI
+1 MKKFLLLYKFTVIIFFIFISIYFIYNRKMLNSYYQDRLVFKTQKIVSIDDGLRGNIYDKNGILLVGNKKVYNLAYHYNENEDTFEILEFIQNNFNISEDDFLKKVNNSYKYEDIILKNNLTEGEVSLVLNSDVKGLFI
-13 KRENKNWLLLV
+13 KESFDRFYPYNDTLKNVLGSVGPIQKENK
-24 TVNDIET
+24 
-31 NSLLSRLKPLED
+31 K
-43 YSDILVAYSKNNTYF
+43 
-58 IGRFGAYNVIHVQS
+58 H
-72 DMGAMNRDAVM
+72 
-83 TTVDNAIKMWNPRGI
+83 
-98 IMVGVAWGMNKGKQ
+98 
-112 RIGDVLISKK
+112 
-122 ILQYETAKISNGS
+122 
-135 TIPRGADTEAG
+135 
-146 GVLTNRFKS
+146 
-155 CMDWEYLLEDGK
+155 
-167 VAKRY
+167 
-172 MGTVLSGEKLLDDKN
+172 
-187 YRDKLHSSFPE
+187 
-198 AIGGEMEGAGLA
+198 
-210 SVAMANNLYE
+210 
-220 WIIVKGICDWGYDK
+220 
-234 QSENKD
+234 
-240 RYQKIAMESAISLC
+240 
-254 ESVLCDDS
+254 
-262 VLEEILK
+262 
-269 AENRKKN
+269 
-276 ADNLMLRINAY
+276 
-287 KLFFYRNSQK
+287 
-297 ITIKE
+297 
-302 LSKLSGISIGHIS
+302 
-315 KCEKINAEENEF
+315 
-327 SIRIFR
+327 
-333 ETTVATI
+333 
-340 RSLEKALNLRK
+340 
-351 GELTADDDDL
+351 
-361 LAEKY
+361 
-366 KNYYLK
+366 YLK

-393 LKGTNAKYKV
+393 LKGINAKYKV
-403 NNDNSLTLISHGK
+403 NNDNSLTLVSEGK

-424 IDINLVNEINTIIK
+424 IDINLVNEINKIIK

-447 LNTQYLNDAFVIVG
+447 LNTQYLNDTYVIVG

-471 NGQRYLNDNTFTD
+471 NGQRYLNDETFTD

-531 EKCSFKELGYL
+531 EKCSFKKLGYL

-659 DFIIYKNKH
+659 DFLIYKNKH

-699 FMNKNLLPAGKTGT
+699 FMNRKLSPAGKTGT
-713 SESFIDTDSDGKI
+713 SESFIDTNNDGKI

-744 KISLIV
+744 KVSLIV
-750 VCPNT
+750 ICPNT

>member
-1 MERINQKTTKQI
+1 MKKF
-13 KRENKNWLLLV
+13 LLLFKFTIIIFFIFISV
-24 TVNDIET
+24 YFIYNRK
-31 NSLLSRLKPLED
+31 LL
-43 YSDILVAYSKNNTYF
+43 NTYYQERLIF
-58 IGRFGAYNVIHVQS
+58 KTKKLVSIDDGL
-72 DMGAMNRDAVM
+72 
-83 TTVDNAIKMWNPRGI
+83 RGNI
-98 IMVGVAWGMNKGKQ
+98 
-112 RIGDVLISKK
+112 
-122 ILQYETAKISNGS
+122 Y
-135 TIPRGADTEAG
+135 
-146 GVLTNRFKS
+146 
-155 CMDWEYLLEDGK
+155 
-167 VAKRY
+167 
-172 MGTVLSGEKLLDDKN
+172 DKN
-187 YRDKLHSSFPE
+187 GILLVGNKKVYN
-198 AIGGEMEGAGLA
+198 LA
-210 SVAMANNLYE
+210 YHYN
-220 WIIVKGICDWGYDK
+220 
-234 QSENKD
+234 ENED
-240 RYQKIAMESAISLC
+240 TF
-254 ESVLCDDS
+254 
-262 VLEEILK
+262 EILK
-269 AENRKKN
+269 FLYNNFNINKDEFLKKVN
-276 ADNLMLRINAY
+276 NSYKYEDIILKDNLTENEVSLVLNSDV
-287 KLFFYRNSQK
+287 KGLF
-297 ITIKE
+297 IKE
-302 LSKLSGISIGHIS
+302 SFERFYPYKDTLKNVLGSVGFIQK
-315 KCEKINAEENEF
+315 EN
-327 SIRIFR
+327 
-333 ETTVATI
+333 
-340 RSLEKALNLRK
+340 
-351 GELTADDDDL
+351 
-361 LAEKY
+361 

-566 KYTPN
+566 KYIPN

-659 DFIIYKNKH
+659 DFIIFKNKH

>member
-1 MERINQKTTKQI
+1 MKKF
-13 KRENKNWLLLV
+13 LLLFKFTIIIFFIFISV
-24 TVNDIET
+24 
-31 NSLLSRLKPLED
+31 
-43 YSDILVAYSKNNTYF
+43 YF
-58 IGRFGAYNVIHVQS
+58 IYN
-72 DMGAMNRDAVM
+72 R
-83 TTVDNAIKMWNPRGI
+83 
-98 IMVGVAWGMNKGKQ
+98 
-112 RIGDVLISKK
+112 
-122 ILQYETAKISNGS
+122 
-135 TIPRGADTEAG
+135 
-146 GVLTNRFKS
+146 
-155 CMDWEYLLEDGK
+155 
-167 VAKRY
+167 
-172 MGTVLSGEKLLDDKN
+172 KLLNRYYQERLIFKTQKIVSIDDGLRGNIYDKN
-187 YRDKLHSSFPE
+187 GILLVGNKKVY
-198 AIGGEMEGAGLA
+198 
-210 SVAMANNLYE
+210 NLTYH
-220 WIIVKGICDWGYDK
+220 YN
-234 QSENKD
+234 EN
-240 RYQKIAMESAISLC
+240 EN
-254 ESVLCDDS
+254 VL
-262 VLEEILK
+262 EILK
-269 AENRKKN
+269 FLYNNFNINKDDFFKKVN
-276 ADNLMLRINAY
+276 NSYKYEDIILKDNLDEKKISLVLNSDV
-287 KLFFYRNSQK
+287 KGLF
-297 ITIKE
+297 IKE
-302 LSKLSGISIGHIS
+302 SFERFYPYKDTLKNVLGSVGFIQK
-315 KCEKINAEENEF
+315 EN
-327 SIRIFR
+327 
-333 ETTVATI
+333 
-340 RSLEKALNLRK
+340 
-351 GELTADDDDL
+351 
-361 LAEKY
+361 

-659 DFIIYKNKH
+659 DFIIFKNKH

-713 SESFIDTDSDGKI
+713 SESFIDTDNDGKI

>member
-1 MERINQKTTKQI
+1 MKKFLLLFKFTVIIFLIFISFYYIYNRKMLNSYYQDRLVFKTQKIVSTDDGLRGNIYDKNGILLVGNKKVYNLAYHYNENEDTFEILEFIQNNFNISKEDFFKKVNNSYKYEDIILKDNLDEKEISLVLNSDVKGLFI
-13 KRENKNWLLLV
+13 KESFDRFYPYKDTLKNVLGSVGPIQKENK
-24 TVNDIET
+24 
-31 NSLLSRLKPLED
+31 K
-43 YSDILVAYSKNNTYF
+43 
-58 IGRFGAYNVIHVQS
+58 H
-72 DMGAMNRDAVM
+72 
-83 TTVDNAIKMWNPRGI
+83 
-98 IMVGVAWGMNKGKQ
+98 
-112 RIGDVLISKK
+112 
-122 ILQYETAKISNGS
+122 
-135 TIPRGADTEAG
+135 
-146 GVLTNRFKS
+146 
-155 CMDWEYLLEDGK
+155 
-167 VAKRY
+167 
-172 MGTVLSGEKLLDDKN
+172 
-187 YRDKLHSSFPE
+187 
-198 AIGGEMEGAGLA
+198 
-210 SVAMANNLYE
+210 
-220 WIIVKGICDWGYDK
+220 
-234 QSENKD
+234 
-240 RYQKIAMESAISLC
+240 
-254 ESVLCDDS
+254 
-262 VLEEILK
+262 
-269 AENRKKN
+269 
-276 ADNLMLRINAY
+276 
-287 KLFFYRNSQK
+287 
-297 ITIKE
+297 
-302 LSKLSGISIGHIS
+302 
-315 KCEKINAEENEF
+315 
-327 SIRIFR
+327 
-333 ETTVATI
+333 
-340 RSLEKALNLRK
+340 
-351 GELTADDDDL
+351 
-361 LAEKY
+361 
-366 KNYYLK
+366 YLK

-383 SGLEREYEEY
+383 SGLEKEYEEY

-403 NNDNSLTLISHGK
+403 NNDNSLTVVSDGK

-447 LNTQYLNDAFVIVG
+447 LNTQYLNDAYVIVG

-471 NGQRYLNDNTFTD
+471 NGQRYLNDETFTD

-531 EKCSFKELGYL
+531 EKCSFKKLGYL

-566 KYTPN
+566 RYTPN
-571 MDLNASEKEFNIYRD
+571 MDLNATEKEFNIYRD

-659 DFIIYKNKH
+659 DFLIYKNNH
-668 EVVDNVQISNDD
+668 DVVDNVQISNDD

-699 FMNKNLLPAGKTGT
+699 FMNRNLLPAGKTGT
-713 SESFIDTDSDGKI
+713 SESFIDTNNDGKI

-744 KISLIV
+744 KVSLIV

>member
-1 MERINQKTTKQI
+1 MKKF
-13 KRENKNWLLLV
+13 LLLIKF
-24 TVNDIET
+24 TVIIFFIFI
-31 NSLLSRLKPLED
+31 S
-43 YSDILVAYSKNNTYF
+43 VYF
-58 IGRFGAYNVIHVQS
+58 IYN
-72 DMGAMNRDAVM
+72 R
-83 TTVDNAIKMWNPRGI
+83 KMLNSYYQDR
-98 IMVGVAWGMNKGKQ
+98 
-112 RIGDVLISKK
+112 LIFKTKK
-122 ILQYETAKISNGS
+122 IVS
-135 TIPRGADTEAG
+135 TDDGLRG
-146 GVLTNRFKS
+146 NI
-155 CMDWEYLLEDGK
+155 Y
-167 VAKRY
+167 
-172 MGTVLSGEKLLDDKN
+172 DKN
-187 YRDKLHSSFPE
+187 GILLVGNKKVYNLAYHYNENEDTFEILEFIQNNFNINKEDFFKKVNNSYKYEDIILKDNLTE
-198 AIGGEMEGAGLA
+198 GEVSLVLN
-210 SVAMANNLYE
+210 SD
-220 WIIVKGICDWGYDK
+220 VKG
-234 QSENKD
+234 
-240 RYQKIAMESAISLC
+240 
-254 ESVLCDDS
+254 
-262 VLEEILK
+262 
-269 AENRKKN
+269 
-276 ADNLMLRINAY
+276 
-287 KLFFYRNSQK
+287 LF
-297 ITIKE
+297 IKE
-302 LSKLSGISIGHIS
+302 SFERYYPYNDTLKNVLGSVGPIQK
-315 KCEKINAEENEF
+315 EN
-327 SIRIFR
+327 
-333 ETTVATI
+333 
-340 RSLEKALNLRK
+340 
-351 GELTADDDDL
+351 
-361 LAEKY
+361 

-383 SGLEREYEEY
+383 SGLEKEYEEY

-403 NNDNSLTLISHGK
+403 NNDNSLTLVSEGK

-471 NGQRYLNDNTFTD
+471 NGQRYLNDETFTD

-531 EKCSFKELGYL
+531 EKCSFKKLGYL

-566 KYTPN
+566 KYSPN
-571 MDLNASEKEFNIYRD
+571 MDLNATEKEFNIYRD

-699 FMNKNLLPAGKTGT
+699 FMNRNLLPAGKTGT
-713 SESFIDTDSDGKI
+713 SESFIDTNNDGKI

-744 KISLIV
+744 KVSLIV

>member
-1 MERINQKTTKQI
+1 MKKF
-13 KRENKNWLLLV
+13 LLLFKFTIIIFFIFISV
-24 TVNDIET
+24 
-31 NSLLSRLKPLED
+31 
-43 YSDILVAYSKNNTYF
+43 YF
-58 IGRFGAYNVIHVQS
+58 IYNRKLL
-72 DMGAMNRDAVM
+72 NRYYQERLIFKTKKLVSID
-83 TTVDNAIKMWNPRGI
+83 DGLRGNI
-98 IMVGVAWGMNKGKQ
+98 YDKNGILLVGNKKVYNLTYHYNENE
-112 RIGDVLISKK
+112 DVL
-122 ILQYETAKISNGS
+122 
-135 TIPRGADTEAG
+135 
-146 GVLTNRFKS
+146 
-155 CMDWEYLLEDGK
+155 
-167 VAKRY
+167 
-172 MGTVLSGEKLLDDKN
+172 
-187 YRDKLHSSFPE
+187 
-198 AIGGEMEGAGLA
+198 
-210 SVAMANNLYE
+210 
-220 WIIVKGICDWGYDK
+220 
-234 QSENKD
+234 
-240 RYQKIAMESAISLC
+240 
-254 ESVLCDDS
+254 
-262 VLEEILK
+262 EILK
-269 AENRKKN
+269 FLYNNFNINKDEFLKKVNNSYKYEDIILKNNLTENEVSLVLNSDVKG
-276 ADNLMLRINAY
+276 
-287 KLFFYRNSQK
+287 LF
-297 ITIKE
+297 IKE
-302 LSKLSGISIGHIS
+302 SFERFYPYKDTLKNVLGSVGHIQ
-315 KCEKINAEENEF
+315 KEN
-327 SIRIFR
+327 
-333 ETTVATI
+333 
-340 RSLEKALNLRK
+340 
-351 GELTADDDDL
+351 
-361 LAEKY
+361 

-566 KYTPN
+566 KYIPN

-659 DFIIYKNKH
+659 DFIIFKNKH

>member
-1 MERINQKTTKQI
+1 MKKF
-13 KRENKNWLLLV
+13 LLLFKF
-24 TVNDIET
+24 TVIIFFIFISVYFIYNRKML
-31 NSLLSRLKPLED
+31 NSYYQDRLIFKTKKLVSIDDGLRGNIYDKNGTLLVGNKKIYNLAYHYNENEDTPAILKF
-43 YSDILVAYSKNNTYF
+43 IKNNFNINEDDFYKKVNNS
-58 IGRFGAYNVIHVQS
+58 YKYE
-72 DMGAMNRDAVM
+72 D
-83 TTVDNAIKMWNPRGI
+83 I
-98 IMVGVAWGMNKGKQ
+98 ILK
-112 RIGDVLISKK
+112 
-122 ILQYETAKISNGS
+122 
-135 TIPRGADTEAG
+135 
-146 GVLTNRFKS
+146 
-155 CMDWEYLLEDGK
+155 
-167 VAKRY
+167 
-172 MGTVLSGEKLLDDKN
+172 
-187 YRDKLHSSFPE
+187 
-198 AIGGEMEGAGLA
+198 
-210 SVAMANNLYE
+210 NNLNE
-220 WIIVKGICDWGYDK
+220 EEISLVLNSDVKGIFINESFERYYPYNDTLKNVLGSVGHIQK
-234 QSENKD
+234 ENK
-240 RYQKIAMESAISLC
+240 K
-254 ESVLCDDS
+254 
-262 VLEEILK
+262 
-269 AENRKKN
+269 
-276 ADNLMLRINAY
+276 
-287 KLFFYRNSQK
+287 
-297 ITIKE
+297 
-302 LSKLSGISIGHIS
+302 
-315 KCEKINAEENEF
+315 
-327 SIRIFR
+327 
-333 ETTVATI
+333 
-340 RSLEKALNLRK
+340 
-351 GELTADDDDL
+351 
-361 LAEKY
+361 
-366 KNYYLK
+366 YYLK

-383 SGLEREYEEY
+383 SGLEKEYEEY

-403 NNDNSLTLISHGK
+403 NNDNSLTLVSEGK

-424 IDINLVNEINTIIK
+424 IDINLVIEINTIIK
-438 EELVKAKKH
+438 EELIKAKKH
-447 LNTQYLNDAFVIVG
+447 LNTQYLNDTYVIVG

-471 NGQRYLNDNTFTD
+471 NGQRYLNDETFTD

-699 FMNKNLLPAGKTGT
+699 FMNRNLSPAGKTGT
-713 SESFIDTDSDGKI
+713 SESFIDTNNDGKI

-777 TNIFNEQKN
+777 TNIFNEQ
-786 SFN
+786 

>member
-1 MERINQKTTKQI
+1 MKKF
-13 KRENKNWLLLV
+13 LLLFKFTIIIFFIFISV
-24 TVNDIET
+24 YFIYNRKLLNRYYQERLIFKTKKLVSIDDGLRGNIYDKNGILLVGNKKVYNLAYHYNENEDTFEILEFIQNNFNISEDDFFKKVNNSYKYEDI
-31 NSLLSRLKPLED
+31 
-43 YSDILVAYSKNNTYF
+43 ILKNNLTE
-58 IGRFGAYNVIHVQS
+58 NEVSLVLNS
-72 DMGAMNRDAVM
+72 D
-83 TTVDNAIKMWNPRGI
+83 
-98 IMVGVAWGMNKGKQ
+98 
-112 RIGDVLISKK
+112 
-122 ILQYETAKISNGS
+122 
-135 TIPRGADTEAG
+135 
-146 GVLTNRFKS
+146 
-155 CMDWEYLLEDGK
+155 
-167 VAKRY
+167 
-172 MGTVLSGEKLLDDKN
+172 
-187 YRDKLHSSFPE
+187 
-198 AIGGEMEGAGLA
+198 
-210 SVAMANNLYE
+210 
-220 WIIVKGICDWGYDK
+220 VKG
-234 QSENKD
+234 
-240 RYQKIAMESAISLC
+240 
-254 ESVLCDDS
+254 
-262 VLEEILK
+262 
-269 AENRKKN
+269 
-276 ADNLMLRINAY
+276 
-287 KLFFYRNSQK
+287 LF
-297 ITIKE
+297 IKE
-302 LSKLSGISIGHIS
+302 SFERFYPYKDTLKNVLGSVGFIQK
-315 KCEKINAEENEF
+315 EN
-327 SIRIFR
+327 
-333 ETTVATI
+333 
-340 RSLEKALNLRK
+340 
-351 GELTADDDDL
+351 
-361 LAEKY
+361 

-566 KYTPN
+566 KYIPN

-659 DFIIYKNKH
+659 DFIIFKNKH

-713 SESFIDTDSDGKI
+713 SESFIDTDNDGKI

>member
-1 MERINQKTTKQI
+1 MKKF
-13 KRENKNWLLLV
+13 LLLFKFTIIIFFIFISV
-24 TVNDIET
+24 YFIYNRKLLNRYYQERLIFKTKKLVSIDDGLRGNIYDKNGILLVGNKKVYNLTYHYNENEDTFEILEFIQNNFNINKDEFLKKVNNSYKYEDI
-31 NSLLSRLKPLED
+31 
-43 YSDILVAYSKNNTYF
+43 ILKNNLTE
-58 IGRFGAYNVIHVQS
+58 NEVSLVLNS
-72 DMGAMNRDAVM
+72 D
-83 TTVDNAIKMWNPRGI
+83 
-98 IMVGVAWGMNKGKQ
+98 
-112 RIGDVLISKK
+112 
-122 ILQYETAKISNGS
+122 
-135 TIPRGADTEAG
+135 
-146 GVLTNRFKS
+146 
-155 CMDWEYLLEDGK
+155 
-167 VAKRY
+167 
-172 MGTVLSGEKLLDDKN
+172 
-187 YRDKLHSSFPE
+187 
-198 AIGGEMEGAGLA
+198 
-210 SVAMANNLYE
+210 
-220 WIIVKGICDWGYDK
+220 VKG
-234 QSENKD
+234 
-240 RYQKIAMESAISLC
+240 
-254 ESVLCDDS
+254 
-262 VLEEILK
+262 
-269 AENRKKN
+269 
-276 ADNLMLRINAY
+276 
-287 KLFFYRNSQK
+287 LF
-297 ITIKE
+297 IKE
-302 LSKLSGISIGHIS
+302 SFERFYPYKDTLKNVLGSVGFIQK
-315 KCEKINAEENEF
+315 EN
-327 SIRIFR
+327 
-333 ETTVATI
+333 
-340 RSLEKALNLRK
+340 
-351 GELTADDDDL
+351 
-361 LAEKY
+361 

-531 EKCSFKELGYL
+531 EKCSFRELGYL

-566 KYTPN
+566 KYIPN

-713 SESFIDTDSDGKI
+713 SESFIDTDNDGKI

>member
-1 MERINQKTTKQI
+1 MKKF
-13 KRENKNWLLLV
+13 LLLFKFTIIIFFIFISV
-24 TVNDIET
+24 YFIYNRKLLNRYYQERLIFKTKKLISIDDGLRGNIYDKNGILLVGNKKVYNLAYHYNENEDTFEILEFIQNNFNISEDDFFKKVNNSYKYEDI
-31 NSLLSRLKPLED
+31 
-43 YSDILVAYSKNNTYF
+43 ILKNNLTE
-58 IGRFGAYNVIHVQS
+58 NEVSLVLNS
-72 DMGAMNRDAVM
+72 D
-83 TTVDNAIKMWNPRGI
+83 
-98 IMVGVAWGMNKGKQ
+98 
-112 RIGDVLISKK
+112 
-122 ILQYETAKISNGS
+122 
-135 TIPRGADTEAG
+135 
-146 GVLTNRFKS
+146 
-155 CMDWEYLLEDGK
+155 
-167 VAKRY
+167 
-172 MGTVLSGEKLLDDKN
+172 
-187 YRDKLHSSFPE
+187 
-198 AIGGEMEGAGLA
+198 
-210 SVAMANNLYE
+210 
-220 WIIVKGICDWGYDK
+220 VKG
-234 QSENKD
+234 
-240 RYQKIAMESAISLC
+240 
-254 ESVLCDDS
+254 
-262 VLEEILK
+262 
-269 AENRKKN
+269 
-276 ADNLMLRINAY
+276 
-287 KLFFYRNSQK
+287 LF
-297 ITIKE
+297 IKE
-302 LSKLSGISIGHIS
+302 SFERFYPYKDTLKNVLGSVGHIQ
-315 KCEKINAEENEF
+315 KEN
-327 SIRIFR
+327 
-333 ETTVATI
+333 
-340 RSLEKALNLRK
+340 
-351 GELTADDDDL
+351 
-361 LAEKY
+361 

>member
-1 MERINQKTTKQI
+1 MKKF
-13 KRENKNWLLLV
+13 LLLFKFTIIIFFIFISV
-24 TVNDIET
+24 
-31 NSLLSRLKPLED
+31 
-43 YSDILVAYSKNNTYF
+43 YF
-58 IGRFGAYNVIHVQS
+58 IYNRKLL
-72 DMGAMNRDAVM
+72 NRYYQERLIFK
-83 TTVDNAIKMWNPRGI
+83 TK
-98 IMVGVAWGMNKGKQ
+98 K
-112 RIGDVLISKK
+112 LIS
-122 ILQYETAKISNGS
+122 IDDGL
-135 TIPRGADTEAG
+135 RG
-146 GVLTNRFKS
+146 NI
-155 CMDWEYLLEDGK
+155 Y
-167 VAKRY
+167 
-172 MGTVLSGEKLLDDKN
+172 DKN
-187 YRDKLHSSFPE
+187 GILLVGNKKVYN
-198 AIGGEMEGAGLA
+198 LA
-210 SVAMANNLYE
+210 YHYN
-220 WIIVKGICDWGYDK
+220 
-234 QSENKD
+234 ENED
-240 RYQKIAMESAISLC
+240 TF
-254 ESVLCDDS
+254 
-262 VLEEILK
+262 EILK
-269 AENRKKN
+269 FLYNNFNINKEDFFKKVNNSYKYEDIILKNNLTENEVSLVLNSDVKG
-276 ADNLMLRINAY
+276 
-287 KLFFYRNSQK
+287 LF
-297 ITIKE
+297 IKE
-302 LSKLSGISIGHIS
+302 SLERFYPYKDTLKNVLGSVGHIQ
-315 KCEKINAEENEF
+315 KEN
-327 SIRIFR
+327 
-333 ETTVATI
+333 
-340 RSLEKALNLRK
+340 
-351 GELTADDDDL
+351 
-361 LAEKY
+361 

-542 DDVSALKMSSN
+542 DDVNALKMSSN

-566 KYTPN
+566 KYIPN
-571 MDLNASEKEFNIYRD
+571 MDLNVSEKEFNIYRD

-659 DFIIYKNKH
+659 DFIIFKNKH

-713 SESFIDTDSDGKI
+713 SESFIDTDNDGKI

>member
-1 MERINQKTTKQI
+1 MKKF
-13 KRENKNWLLLV
+13 LLLFKFTIIIFFIFISV
-24 TVNDIET
+24 
-31 NSLLSRLKPLED
+31 
-43 YSDILVAYSKNNTYF
+43 YF
-58 IGRFGAYNVIHVQS
+58 IYNRKLL
-72 DMGAMNRDAVM
+72 NRYYQERLIFKTKKLVSID
-83 TTVDNAIKMWNPRGI
+83 DGLRGNI
-98 IMVGVAWGMNKGKQ
+98 YDKNGILLVGNKKVYNLTYHYNENE
-112 RIGDVLISKK
+112 DVL
-122 ILQYETAKISNGS
+122 
-135 TIPRGADTEAG
+135 
-146 GVLTNRFKS
+146 
-155 CMDWEYLLEDGK
+155 
-167 VAKRY
+167 
-172 MGTVLSGEKLLDDKN
+172 
-187 YRDKLHSSFPE
+187 
-198 AIGGEMEGAGLA
+198 
-210 SVAMANNLYE
+210 
-220 WIIVKGICDWGYDK
+220 
-234 QSENKD
+234 
-240 RYQKIAMESAISLC
+240 
-254 ESVLCDDS
+254 
-262 VLEEILK
+262 EILK
-269 AENRKKN
+269 FLYNNFNINKDEFLKKVNNSYKYEDIILKNNLTENEVSLVLNSDVKG
-276 ADNLMLRINAY
+276 
-287 KLFFYRNSQK
+287 LF
-297 ITIKE
+297 IKE
-302 LSKLSGISIGHIS
+302 SFERFYPYKDTLKNVLGSVGFIQK
-315 KCEKINAEENEF
+315 EN
-327 SIRIFR
+327 
-333 ETTVATI
+333 
-340 RSLEKALNLRK
+340 
-351 GELTADDDDL
+351 
-361 LAEKY
+361 

-566 KYTPN
+566 KYIPN

-659 DFIIYKNKH
+659 NFIIYKNKH

-713 SESFIDTDSDGKI
+713 SESFIDTDNDGKI